1 MGPDTVFFILI
12 LLGDCQTSHLTWVM
26 YFINSKILGAILF
39 SNIYS
44 ALFYLISLLKFQL
57 YMCFTFDNFH
67 QMSGALFCLFSN
79 ILFKSF
85 VYQFGYFLIDLYQWL
100 LFYSYIW
107 GFVFF
112 FFFSLDTFLWTYV
125 KGSRTFSFAVPIS
138 CWVNL
143 VNISFL
149 IMQFLISIM
158 LWCLFRVSIFLPKQ
172 PLATLCSFVHL
183 LH

>member
-44 ALFYLISLLKFQL
+44 ALFYLISLLKLQL

-67 QMSGALFCLFSN
+67 QMSGALFCFFSN

-112 FFFSLDTFLWTYV
+112 FFQFGYFSMDLCQGITHFFFCCSNLLLSESSEYII
-125 KGSRTFSFAVPIS
+125 SHNAVF
-138 CWVNL
+138 NFYYAL
-143 VNISFL
+143 VPF
-149 IMQFLISIM
+149 
-158 LWCLFRVSIFLPKQ
+158 
-172 PLATLCSFVHL
+172 
-183 LH
+183 